1 MNALILTLFLGG
13 LAACIAS
20 GISVLA
26 ALLFGLVCFAG
37 QALLQGHGLHAL
49 AGMMWSG
56 VRTIGHILCLFAL
69 IGLLTGVW
77 RAAGTIPCIIHL
89 ALPLVDPSYFLLWAF
104 VLCSGMSLLLG
115 TSFGTVSTLGVICML
130 LARAAGL
137 DEGPVA
143 GAILSGIYVGDR
155 CSPLSSSAALVSALT
170 RTSLYDNIRLMWR
183 TAALPLGLSCLAYG
197 LLSPSGN
204 APVTSAISDTLEQHF
219 VLNGWTLLPAL
230 CVIVLSLL
238 RVAVKKVML
247 VSIVLG
253 VLICLLVQ
261 GLPLEEVLRCLV
273 LGYASRPGT
282 EMLAGGGLVSMASVG
297 GIVLLASSYAGIL
310 EATGLLRGLR
320 QAHAW
325 LANRLGRVRATV
337 LASIPLSAISC
348 NQTLAIILVHQLC
361 SPAHSNR
368 SEMAMVLENS
378 AVLVSVLIPWSIAG
392 SVPCAALGV
401 DASCLPYAWY
411 LYLVP
416 LLTVLWPA
424 WTTGRR
430 QGI

>member
-1 MNALILTLFLGG
+1 
-13 LAACIAS
+13 
-20 GISVLA
+20 
-26 ALLFGLVCFAG
+26 
-37 QALLQGHGLHAL
+37 
-49 AGMMWSG
+49 
-56 VRTIGHILCLFAL
+56 
-69 IGLLTGVW
+69 
-77 RAAGTIPCIIHL
+77 
-89 ALPLVDPSYFLLWAF
+89 
-104 VLCSGMSLLLG
+104 
-115 TSFGTVSTLGVICML
+115 
-130 LARAAGL
+130 
-137 DEGPVA
+137 
-143 GAILSGIYVGDR
+143 
-155 CSPLSSSAALVSALT
+155 
-170 RTSLYDNIRLMWR
+170 
-183 TAALPLGLSCLAYG
+183 
-197 LLSPSGN
+197 
-204 APVTSAISDTLEQHF
+204 
-219 VLNGWTLLPAL
+219 
-230 CVIVLSLL
+230 
-238 RVAVKKVML
+238 ML

-261 GLPLEEVLRCLV
+261 RLPLEEVLRCLV

-424 WTTGRR
+424 WMTGRR